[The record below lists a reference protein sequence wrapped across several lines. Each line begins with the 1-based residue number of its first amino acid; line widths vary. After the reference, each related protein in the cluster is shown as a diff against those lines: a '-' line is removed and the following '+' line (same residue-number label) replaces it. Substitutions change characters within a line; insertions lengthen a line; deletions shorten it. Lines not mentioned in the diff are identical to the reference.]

1 MRFPNIKVKRI
12 IGKKLCYWLP
22 ENNIIIIDHGY
33 QGGDIHI
40 YKHVKSIKADKLK
53 DILADELNNSDLSTQ
68 SNLDLFELIRNEELK
83 PEIFQTI

>member
-1 MRFPNIKVKRI
+1 MRFPNIKVSRI

-40 YKHVKSIKADKLK
+40 YKHFKSIKANKLK
-53 DILADELNNSDLSTQ
+53 DILVDELNNADLSMQ
-68 SNLDLFELIRNEELK
+68 SNLDLFELIRNDELI
-83 PEIFQTI
+83 PEVFQTI